1 MIQHNMSGAE
11 TNGDGEGGGL
21 CVKDGEEWVIC
32 SVEIPVNTYE

>member
-11 TNGDGEGGGL
+11 TNGDGGRL

-32 SVEIPVNTYE
+32 SVEIPVDTYE